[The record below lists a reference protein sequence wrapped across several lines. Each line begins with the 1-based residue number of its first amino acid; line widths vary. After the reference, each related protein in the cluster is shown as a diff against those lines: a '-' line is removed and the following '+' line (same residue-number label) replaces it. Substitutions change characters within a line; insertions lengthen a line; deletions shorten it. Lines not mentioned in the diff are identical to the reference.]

1 MKSYN
6 FDSLKFATEGLTGFG
21 CTVIQ
26 DDANL
31 PSFMIPFNKRTNAQ
45 LFDGGSEKTH
55 SAFIV
60 DDVEYKRFFASKFL
74 NCIVDGRAYSW
85 PGMDPASNINY
96 DQAMQACNAKGTGFH
111 LLSMPERAVI
121 DHLIYKSGFIP
132 RGNTNYGKSHVSSYS
147 YEAGEPTAY
156 ENNGSGGRKTTHTA
170 TGSGPATWFH
180 DGTRNGIADWV
191 GNILK
196 WASGARVVDGEI
208 QIFFGNAAAKQANAS
223 ATSTYWKAIMP
234 SGALVEPGTVGTLKY
249 TKDFKIATAT
259 GEKGATST
267 ANFGNITAN
276 SGVTI
281 PEILYELHLMPK
293 TGVTHQGGFWINNDG
308 ERLPLVGAYWNDA
321 SDSGPSA
328 LRFSAIRTEAGV
340 GVCLFSSFMELESV
354 S

>member
-26 DDANL
+26 DDVNL

-60 DDVEYKRFFASKFL
+60 DDVEYKRFFASKFI

-85 PGMDPASNINY
+85 PGMDPAVNINY
-96 DQAMQACNAKGTGFH
+96 DQAMQACNAKGDGFH

-132 RGNTNYGKSHVSSYS
+132 RGNTNYGKSHVSGYS
-147 YEAGEPTAY
+147 YEAGEPTAD
-156 ENNGSGGRKTTHTA
+156 ESDGSGGRRTTRTA

-191 GNILK
+191 GNVWK
-196 WASGARVVDGEI
+196 WISGTRIVDGEI
-208 QIFFGNAAAKQANAS
+208 QIFFGNAAAKQANAG
-223 ATSTYWKAIMP
+223 AASTYWKAIMP

-259 GEKGATST
+259 GEKGSTYT

-281 PEILYELHLMPK
+281 PEILYELHLAPK
-293 TGVTHQGGFWINNDG
+293 SGVTHQGAFWINNEG
-308 ERLPLVGAYWNDA
+308 ERLPLVGASWYDT
-321 SDSGPSA
+321 SHSGPSA
-328 LRFSAIRTEAGV
+328 LHFHSPRTSAGASLGLFSA
-340 GVCLFSSFMELESV
+340 FMEL
-354 S
+354 

>member
-31 PSFMIPFNKRTNAQ
+31 PSFMIPFSKRTNAQ

-85 PGMDPASNINY
+85 PGMDPAANINY
-96 DQAMQACNAKGTGFH
+96 DQAIQACNAKGNGFH

-132 RGNTNYGKSHVSSYS
+132 RGNTNYGKSHVSGYS
-147 YEAGEPTAY
+147 YEAGEATLIS
-156 ENNGSGGRKTTHTA
+156 EGKICRTA

-180 DGTRNGIADWV
+180 DGTRDGIADWV
-191 GNILK
+191 GNVWK
-196 WASGARVVDGEI
+196 WISGARIVDGEI
-208 QIFFGNAAAKQANAS
+208 QIFFGNAAAKQANAG
-223 ATSTYWKAIMP
+223 ATSTHWKAIMP

-249 TKDFKIATAT
+249 TKDLKIATAT
-259 GEKGATST
+259 GEKGSGSTS
-267 ANFGNITAN
+267 NFGNLTAN

-293 TGVTHQGGFWINNDG
+293 TGVTHEGGFWINNEG
-308 ERLPLVGAYWNDA
+308 ERLPIVGAYWYDA
-321 SDSGPSA
+321 SNSGPSA
-328 LRFSAIRTEAGV
+328 LGFDHPRTHAYARIGLFSA
-340 GVCLFSSFMELESV
+340 FMELQSV

>member
-26 DDANL
+26 DDVNL
-31 PSFMIPFNKRTNAQ
+31 PSFMIPFSKRTNMQ

-60 DDVEYKRFFASKFL
+60 DDVEYNRFFASKFI
-74 NCIVDGRAYSW
+74 NCIVNGRAYSW
-85 PGMDPASNINY
+85 PGMDPAVNVNY
-96 DQAMQACNAKGTGFH
+96 DQALQACNAKGNGFH
-111 LLSMPERAVI
+111 LLSIPERAVI

-132 RGNTNYGKSHVSSYS
+132 RGNTNYGKSHVSDYS
-147 YEAGEPTAY
+147 YEAGVQTAD
-156 ENNGSGGRKTTHTA
+156 ESNDSGEHRTTRTA

-180 DGTRNGIADWV
+180 DGTRDGIADWV
-191 GNILK
+191 GNVWK
-196 WASGARVVDGEI
+196 WCSGMRIVDGEI
-208 QIFFGNAAAKQANAS
+208 QIFFGNAAAKQQNAG
-223 ATSTYWKAIMP
+223 AASTYWKAIMP

-249 TKDFKIATAT
+249 TSDLKIATAT
-259 GEKGATST
+259 GEKKSNST
-267 ANFGNITAN
+267 PNFGNITTN

-293 TGVTHQGGFWINNDG
+293 TDVTHQGGFWINNEG
-308 ERLPLVGAYWNDA
+308 ERFPIVSACWQDTA
-321 SDSGPSA
+321 RSGPSMLNLGNRRTHA
-328 LRFSAIRTEAGV
+328 NADIGLFSA
-340 GVCLFSSFMELESV
+340 FMELQSV